1 MVQLLK
7 NYLKPK
13 EKPESSVSFEQLDSM
28 EKRVQSLEAKA
39 RLFKPN
45 SMSKAAQEM
54 VTTIFRLISPM
65 DPKGLAFERVGRDF
79 DGGYVQV
86 KLPRQGSIAYS
97 VGIKR
102 DVSWDLDMANRGYQI
117 FQYDHTISVL
127 PQDHPNF
134 NWVKLG
140 ITGQSEMTKE
150 LSSLPKEL
158 HKNNHLDID
167 DIVLKMDIEG
177 HEWSVFGDIE
187 PEDLCCFSQIMLE
200 IHSLHQL
207 HTLAQYRRAR
217 KALSKLHK
225 THQVV
230 HVHGN
235 NNTSLTIIGGT
246 PVPPVM
252 ELTLVRRDLCEFE
265 TCSRTFPTELDQPNN
280 PNYAEH
286 ILGSFRY

>member
-1 MVQLLK
+1 MSDLLDNK
-7 NYLKPK
+7 LKPK
-13 EKPESSVSFEQLDSM
+13 DKPDSVASSKQVEAL
-28 EKRVQSLEAKA
+28 ETRVKSLEAKA

-65 DPKGLAFERVGRDF
+65 DPKTLAFERVGRDF

-86 KLPRQGSIAYS
+86 KLPQEGSIAYS

-102 DVSWDLDMANRGYQI
+102 DVSWDLDMANRGYQV
-117 FQYDHTISVL
+117 FQYDHTISAL
-127 PQDHPNF
+127 PQDHSNF
-134 NWVKLG
+134 HWAKLG
-140 ITGQSEMTKE
+140 ITGQSEMSEE
-150 LSSLPKEL
+150 LSSIPKEL
-158 HKNNHLDID
+158 NKNSHLDVD

-187 PEDLCCFSQIMLE
+187 PQDLSRFSQIMLE
-200 IHSLHQL
+200 IHDLHQL
-207 HTLAQYRRAR
+207 HTLGHYRRAR
-217 KALSKLHK
+217 KALRKLHQ

-235 NNTSLTIIGGT
+235 NNTSLTVIGGI

-265 TCSRTFPTELDQPNN
+265 KCSRTFPTELDQPNN
-280 PNYAEH
+280 PNFAEH
-286 ILGSFRY
+286 ILGSFSY